1 MKKIKASCHDALF
14 ATVRKFEVINFA
26 LNEVPAIM
34 EMLGLTKEQWAIG
47 GSVAG
52 MLYGIDFGRCPHDI
66 DIIVKTT
73 SISTHS
79 AILSAHTA
87 LMGTVASYNPS
98 CEKYSYIVGII
109 YIEGISHP
117 INVILDNSSDYF
129 IRERVGKVQ
138 LQHPTM
144 IKYAKM
150 SYKPQRMKDIKDI
163 EAIIEWEHK

>member
-1 MKKIKASCHDALF
+1 MKTIDLVKLTHA
-14 ATVRKFEVINFA
+14 ATLAAEQVATLLSIS
-26 LNEVPAIM
+26 LNKVY
-34 EMLGLTKEQWAIG
+34 IG
-47 GSVAG
+47 GSLALV
-52 MLYGIDFGRCPHDI
+52 LQEVVNRDVHDI

-79 AILSAHTA
+79 AILSAHNA
-87 LMGTVASYNPS
+87 LRKTVASYNPS

-109 YIEGISHP
+109 HIKGIPYP

>member
-1 MKKIKASCHDALF
+1 MKTIDLVKLTQA
-14 ATVRKFEVINFA
+14 ATLAAQQVATLLSIS
-26 LNEVPAIM
+26 LNKVY
-34 EMLGLTKEQWAIG
+34 IG
-47 GSVAG
+47 GSLALV
-52 MLYGIDFGRCPHDI
+52 LQDVVNRDVHDI

-79 AILSAHTA
+79 AILSVHNA
-87 LMGTVASYNPS
+87 LMGAVAAYNPS

-109 YIEGISHP
+109 PIEGISYP
-117 INVILDNSSDYF
+117 INIILDNSSDSY

>member
-1 MKKIKASCHDALF
+1 MKTIDLVKLTHA
-14 ATVRKFEVINFA
+14 ATLAAEQVATLLSIS
-26 LNEVPAIM
+26 LNKVY
-34 EMLGLTKEQWAIG
+34 IG
-47 GSVAG
+47 GSLALV
-52 MLYGIDFGRCPHDI
+52 LQEVVNRDVHDI

-73 SISTHS
+73 NISTHS
-79 AILSAHTA
+79 AILAAHNA
-87 LMGTVASYNPS
+87 PRETVASYNPS

-109 YIEGISHP
+109 HIKGTPYP

-150 SYKPQRMKDIKDI
+150 SYKPQRMKDITDI

>member
-1 MKKIKASCHDALF
+1 MKTIDLVKLTHA
-14 ATVRKFEVINFA
+14 ATLAAEQVATLLSIS
-26 LNEVPAIM
+26 LNNVY
-34 EMLGLTKEQWAIG
+34 IG
-47 GSVAG
+47 GSLALILQDVVNR
-52 MLYGIDFGRCPHDI
+52 DVHDI
-66 DIIVKTT
+66 DIIVKTD

-87 LMGTVASYNPS
+87 LMGTVAPYNPS

-109 YIEGISHP
+109 PIEGISHP
-117 INVILDNSSDYF
+117 INVILDNSSDCY
-129 IRERVGKVQ
+129 IRERIGKVQ

>member
-1 MKKIKASCHDALF
+1 MKTIDLVKLTHA
-14 ATVRKFEVINFA
+14 ATLAAEQVATLLSIS
-26 LNEVPAIM
+26 LNKVY
-34 EMLGLTKEQWAIG
+34 IG
-47 GSVAG
+47 GSLALV
-52 MLYGIDFGRCPHDI
+52 LQEVVNRDLHDI

-79 AILSAHTA
+79 AILSALNA
-87 LMGTVASYNPS
+87 LRGTVASYNPS

-109 YIEGISHP
+109 HIEGIPYP

-150 SYKPQRMKDIKDI
+150 SYKPQRRKDITDI

>member
-1 MKKIKASCHDALF
+1 MKTIDLVKLTHA
-14 ATVRKFEVINFA
+14 ATLAAEQVATLLSVS
-26 LNEVPAIM
+26 LNKVY
-34 EMLGLTKEQWAIG
+34 IG
-47 GSVAG
+47 GSLALV
-52 MLYGIDFGRCPHDI
+52 LQEVVNRDVHDI

-79 AILSAHTA
+79 AILSAHNA
-87 LMGTVASYNPS
+87 LREAGASYNPS
-98 CEKYSYIVGII
+98 CEKYSYIVGTIH
-109 YIEGISHP
+109 IEGISYP

-150 SYKPQRMKDIKDI
+150 SYKPQRRKDITDI

>member
-1 MKKIKASCHDALF
+1 MKTINLVRLTHA
-14 ATVRKFEVINFA
+14 ATLAAEQIA
-26 LNEVPAIM
+26 TLLSISLNKVY
-34 EMLGLTKEQWAIG
+34 IG
-47 GSVAG
+47 GSLALV
-52 MLYGIDFGRCPHDI
+52 LQEVVNRDVHDI

-79 AILSAHTA
+79 AILSAHNA
-87 LMGTVASYNPS
+87 LMGTIASYNPS
-98 CEKYSYIVGII
+98 YEKYSYIVGII
-109 YIEGISHP
+109 PIEGISYP
-117 INVILDNSSDYF
+117 INVILDNSSDYY
-129 IRERVGKVQ
+129 IRERIDKIY

>member
-1 MKKIKASCHDALF
+1 MKTIDLVKLTHA
-14 ATVRKFEVINFA
+14 ATLAAEQVATLLSIS
-26 LNEVPAIM
+26 LNKVY
-34 EMLGLTKEQWAIG
+34 IG
-47 GSVAG
+47 GSLALV
-52 MLYGIDFGRCPHDI
+52 LQEVVNRDVHDI

-79 AILSAHTA
+79 AILSAHNA
-87 LMGTVASYNPS
+87 LIATVASYNPS
-98 CEKYSYIVGII
+98 CEKYSYIVGSV
-109 YIEGISHP
+109 YIEGISYP
-117 INVILDNSSDYF
+117 INVILDNSSDYY

>member
-1 MKKIKASCHDALF
+1 MKTIDLVKLTHA
-14 ATVRKFEVINFA
+14 ATLAAEQVATLLSIS
-26 LNEVPAIM
+26 LNKVY
-34 EMLGLTKEQWAIG
+34 IG
-47 GSVAG
+47 GSLALV
-52 MLYGIDFGRCPHDI
+52 LQEVVNRDVHDI

-79 AILSAHTA
+79 AILSAHNALRKTA
-87 LMGTVASYNPS
+87 ASYNPS

-109 YIEGISHP
+109 HIKGISYP
-117 INVILDNSSDYF
+117 INVILDNSSDYY
-129 IRERVGKVQ
+129 IRERIGKVQ

-150 SYKPQRMKDIKDI
+150 SYKPQRRKDITDI

>member
-1 MKKIKASCHDALF
+1 MKTIDLVKLTQA
-14 ATVRKFEVINFA
+14 ATLA
-26 LNEVPAIM
+26 A
-34 EMLGLTKEQWAIG
+34 EQVATLLSISIDKVYIG
-47 GSVAG
+47 GSLALV
-52 MLYGIDFGRCPHDI
+52 LQDVVNRDVHDI
-66 DIIVKTT
+66 DIIVKTA

-79 AILSAHTA
+79 AILSAHNA
-87 LMGTVASYNPS
+87 LVRTVASYNPS
-98 CEKYSYIVGII
+98 CEKYSYIVGIV

-117 INVILDNSSDYF
+117 INVILDNSSDCF

>member
-1 MKKIKASCHDALF
+1 MKTIDLVKLTHA
-14 ATVRKFEVINFA
+14 ATLAAEQVARLLSISINK
-26 LNEVPAIM
+26 VY
-34 EMLGLTKEQWAIG
+34 IG
-47 GSVAG
+47 GSLALV
-52 MLYGIDFGRCPHDI
+52 LQEVVNRDVHDI

-79 AILSAHTA
+79 AILSAHNA
-87 LMGTVASYNPS
+87 LIGTVASYNPS
-98 CEKYSYIVGII
+98 CEKYSYIVGSV
-109 YIEGISHP
+109 YIEGISYP
-117 INVILDNSSDYF
+117 INVILDNSSDYY